1 MIVKL
6 IDDSFVHFGEKLG
19 YLDIGSHSVEEVQ
32 NAIYRAIREWN
43 AIHGIYSD
51 YCIDEIFN
59 LLPKEFKDI
68 RLTEI
73 EKRIYI

>member
-43 AIHGIYSD
+43 AIHGIYRD

-68 RLTEI
+68 RLMEI
-73 EKRIYI
+73 EERIYI